1 MFEVKRYCNDDRESW
16 NRFVATSRQG
26 TFLFNRSYMD
36 YHRSRFH
43 DHSLLFYRHGQLF
56 ALLPANIDRR
66 TLWSHGGLTYG
77 GLLTNN
83 HATTADV
90 IDMFAT
96 MNAMLKAEGITTV
109 VYKPMP
115 WIYQRQPSQEDL
127 YALTY
132 TCHATLTARYISSSI
147 KMADPVKWRYG
158 RKYDA
163 NKAEASGITIEQDN
177 DAMPDFWDVLDN
189 NLAENHNTK
198 PVHTLEEMRLLQAAF
213 PENIKLYVAKYEGA
227 VVAGSVVYVTPQVVH
242 TQYISAN
249 GLGKRLHALDLLFRK
264 VFEDFK
270 DAGYFDFGNSNEEH
284 GRVLNS
290 GLAFQK
296 EGFGG
301 RGVCYDWY
309 EYYI

>member
-1 MFEVKRYCNDDRESW
+1 MFEIKRYTDSDKAAW
-16 NRFVATSRQG
+16 NNLVETSRQG
-26 TFLFNRSYMD
+26 TFLFNRDYMD
-36 YHRSRFH
+36 YHRDRFH
-43 DHSLLFYRHGQLF
+43 DFSLMFYDKGRL
-56 ALLPANIDRR
+56 AAVLPANVDRD
-66 TLWSHGGLTYG
+66 TLWSHQGLTYG
-77 GLLTNN
+77 GLLTSDDV
-83 HATTADV
+83 TAVDV
-90 IDMFAT
+90 IDMFSI
-96 MNAMLKAEGITTV
+96 MNRSLKENGIHHV

-132 TCHATLTARYISSSI
+132 TCHANLTARYISSSI

-158 RKYDA
+158 RRYDA